1 MQALLSPSY
10 SEADLLHC
18 LENSA
23 TVLDSISSVTS
34 EPGDFDQLTGEAQ
47 REIIDNLG
55 IVSNILQ
62 FLGERILP
70 ALFAAGAA
78 PSTLSQLAAAKWL
91 AHIRMRATDIELR
104 LNEAATAIN

>member
-62 FLGERILP
+62 FLGERIGGKVFALP
-70 ALFAAGAA
+70 VSGHSFQIQLARNTRAALFWAA
-78 PSTLSQLAAAKWL
+78 LSL
-91 AHIRMRATDIELR
+91 
-104 LNEAATAIN
+104 